1 MGSTGGLSGLS
12 GSVPPWFPPSPVF
25 PPELLP
31 PGTIKLFMLVS
42 FPAKSLAITSMSYL
56 VLFFRSV
63 HVNRPVSFVSSF
75 LFVVPVSVMAYLYVT
90 FPLYF
95 ELPDRLSVAKTFI
108 VKPVS
113 LTSLLSIPVSN
124 FGPSLSIFIVF
135 SIRFDSFPALSTVF
149 TLTVVIPI

>member
-1 MGSTGGLSGLS
+1 MSGLS

-25 PPELLP
+25 PPVPFPP
-31 PGTIKLFMLVS
+31 PGTMKLFMLVL
-42 FPAKSLAITSMSYL
+42 FPAKSLAITSISYL
-56 VLFFRSV
+56 VLVFNSLAV
-63 HVNRPVSFVSSF
+63 YVPVSFVSSF
-75 LFVVPVSVMAYLYVT
+75 LLVVPVSVTIYLYVT

-124 FGPSLSIFIVF
+124 FGPSLSILIVF
-135 SIRFDSFPALSTVF
+135 SIRFDSFPALSIVF
-149 TLTVVIPI
+149 ILTVVIPI